1 MYSSCRARL
10 FSWPRIRFFSS
21 SIDDNRA
28 YRLTPGQMET
38 MLDIGSRAIFN
49 EDHDTLRK
57 SVRRFFR
64 EEMMPFR
71 KKWENDGMV
80 DRSAWSR
87 MGELGL
93 LGIDTPVSKGGPG
106 GSFLH
111 SVIIMEEQSLTEA
124 LGSGFILHSDI
135 VLPYIIH
142 YGSEEQIKMLVPDM
156 LAGKKIGAI
165 AMTEPHAGS
174 DLQGIKTRAI
184 KKEDGGYV
192 LNGSKC
198 FITNGAMAD
207 VVIVVAVTNPTAKS
221 PAHGI
226 SLLLVNSDAEGFSRG
241 KPIEKIGH
249 RTQDVAELFF
259 DDVHLPPNAVLGKE
273 NHGFMYLMNQL
284 PRERLLIGITAVAH
298 CEWMFE
304 ETRSYVGNRK
314 AFGCTLADL
323 QTVQHK
329 LAEMKTEICI
339 ARAFIDQCIDVFNH
353 GKLDSSTAS
362 MAKYW
367 MSELEVKIA
376 SQCVQLHGGW
386 GYAWET
392 PIARAFAQARV
403 QPIYGGSNEIMKELI
418 ARGIVGKKKA

>member
-1 MYSSCRARL
+1 MIECTGPLLGRWKLCWTSVPGL
-10 FSWPRIRFFSS
+10 FLMKITTPSGQVFVDSLERKWCQCGR
-21 SIDDNRA
+21 NA
-28 YRLTPGQMET
+28 LLYRW
-38 MLDIGSRAIFN
+38 
-49 EDHDTLRK
+49 ED
-57 SVRRFFR
+57 
-64 EEMMPFR
+64 
-71 KKWENDGMV
+71 DGMV
-80 DRSAWSR
+80 SRSAWLR
-87 MGELGL
+87 MGELGF
-93 LGIDTPVSKGGPG
+93 LGMDTPVKKGGLG

-111 SVIIMEEQSLTEA
+111 SAIIMEEQSLTDG
-124 LGSGFILHSDI
+124 LGSGFVLHSDI

-142 YGSEEQIKMLVPDM
+142 YGSEEQMKRLLPDM
-156 LAGKKIGAI
+156 LAGRKIGAI

-174 DLQGIKTRAI
+174 DLQAIKTRAT
-184 KKEDGGYV
+184 KQENGGYV

-207 VVIVVAVTNPTAKS
+207 VVIVVAVTNPHAKS

-226 SLLLVNSDAEGFSRG
+226 SLLLVNADAEGFSRG

-249 RTQDVAELFF
+249 KTQDVAELFF
-259 DDVHLPPNAVLGKE
+259 DDIHLPPDAILGKE

-284 PRERLLIGITAVAH
+284 PRERLLIGIAAVAH

-304 ETRSYVGNRK
+304 ETRSYVTNRK
-314 AFGCTLADL
+314 AFGGTLADL

-339 ARAFIDQCIDVFNH
+339 ARAFIDQCIDMFNS

-367 MSELEVKIA
+367 VSELEVKI
-376 SQCVQLHGGW
+376 SSECVQLHGGW

-392 PIARAFAQARV
+392 PIARAFV
-403 QPIYGGSNEIMKELI
+403 QSRLQPLYGGSNEIMRELI
-418 ARGIVGKKKA
+418 ARGIVGKKRT